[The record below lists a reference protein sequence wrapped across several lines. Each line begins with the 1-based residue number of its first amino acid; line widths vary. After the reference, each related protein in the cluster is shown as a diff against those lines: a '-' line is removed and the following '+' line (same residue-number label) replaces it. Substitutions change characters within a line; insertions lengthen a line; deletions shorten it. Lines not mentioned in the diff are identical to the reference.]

1 LAHHRL
7 CQPLERFYSRAYRR
21 CNDSVSAVLELTL
34 LTEPEG
40 LITMTTIVLASQ
52 SSSRRRLLESAGL
65 SPTII
70 VSHVDEET
78 EFFNSLAPAD
88 MVIALAITKAHTVR
102 EQIDFPA
109 IIIGC
114 DSTFE
119 FDGQSLGKPGTPE
132 IATERAKRV
141 RGNSGLLHT
150 GHCIIDTAKDIEIS
164 DRVTTRVRFDHMSD
178 EEIADYVATEEPLH
192 VAGGFTLDGFSSP
205 FIPSIEGD
213 YTNVVGISMP
223 FVRKAFANLGYTWPE
238 AKKLR

>member
-1 LAHHRL
+1 
-7 CQPLERFYSRAYRR
+7 
-21 CNDSVSAVLELTL
+21 
-34 LTEPEG
+34 
-40 LITMTTIVLASQ
+40 MTTIVLASQ
-52 SSSRRRLLESAGL
+52 STSRRRLLESAGL
-65 SPTII
+65 APKII

-78 EFFNSLAPAD
+78 DFFNSLSPSG

-132 IATERAKRV
+132 VATERAKRV

-164 DRVTTRVRFDHMSD
+164 DRVTTRVTFDHMTD
-178 EEIADYVATEEPLH
+178 EEIADYVATKEPLQ

-223 FVRKAFANLGYTWPE
+223 FVRKAFANLGYSWPE
-238 AKKLR
+238 VKAMR